1 MSLIENLV
9 EQHSLK
15 YLVFQLLT
23 VFIKQYAPLLDKI
36 AQQRGKPIESYVKK
50 NNKTNLERLANLQSG
65 TVYILMDAK
74 QKE

>member
-15 YLVFQLLT
+15 YPVFQLLT
-23 VFIKQYAPLLDKI
+23 AFIKQYDSLLDKI

-50 NNKTNLERLANLQSG
+50 PIRPILKGWLIRKVERF
-65 TVYILMDAK
+65 IF
-74 QKE
+74 